1 MAYLKILLNKQKMVI
16 ILKNKNIRDALYL
29 AQITL
34 CITLIA
40 FFIMTFFVKE
50 FEIIYKLLLGFIF
63 ILIGYNG
70 SERNSKVITYLYY
83 FSSFCI
89 FLSIFIGVL

>member
-1 MAYLKILLNKQKMVI
+1 MVI
-16 ILKNKNIRDALYL
+16 ILKNKNIKDALYL

-34 CITLIA
+34 LIVLIA
-40 FFIMTFFVKE
+40 FFIMTFFITE

-70 SERNSKVITYLYY
+70 SDRNSKVITYLYY
-83 FSSFCI
+83 FSAFCI
-89 FLSIFIGVL
+89 FLSVIVGVL